1 MQILESAEDY
11 LEMMLMLKESKG
23 FIRSIDIAAGLGVT
37 KPSVSYAV
45 KKLREKGYITMD
57 EQSSIELTESGLEIA
72 SKMLERHNT
81 ITGVLMQLGVSE
93 ETACEDAC
101 RIEHD
106 ISDESYEASLKAFG
120 GSVPHIHT
128 HHSHIF
134 EE

>member
-1 MQILESAEDY
+1 MYFAEDDRLLGVIAAADTVRPTSAE
-11 LEMMLMLKESKG
+11 
-23 FIRSIDIAAGLGVT
+23 
-37 KPSVSYAV
+37 AV

-93 ETACEDAC
+93 DTACEDAC

-106 ISDESYEASLKAFG
+106 ISDESYEAILKAFG
-120 GSVPHIHT
+120 GSVPHIHK